1 MPSQA
6 APVRR
11 VVVTGLGA
19 VSPCGATMAA
29 TWDSLVQGRSGI
41 ALVEGFDVSDM
52 RCKVAGQCRDFVAAG
67 YFDKSTLRHTSRFIH
82 LGVAAAQMAIDEAGL
97 DFDANEQD
105 RDRTGVMLGVGMAP
119 SQMTAEAHDQLA
131 AKGAGRMWPFFIPAT
146 ISNMVVG
153 HVSMRF
159 GLYGPSFS
167 TASACS
173 SGAHAI
179 GTSLDLIRAGRAD
192 LMIAGGCEGNASRLT
207 MAGFDALRAL
217 ATDNDPPERSS
228 RPFAADRSGFVL
240 SEGGAVLVLEE
251 LEHARRRGAPILCE
265 LVGYGATTDGY
276 HITNPAPG
284 HAGLAKAMRLALADA
299 ALPADAI
306 GYINAHATA
315 TAAGDVLEAKAI
327 AGVFG
332 EHATSKQLLVS
343 STKSMHGHLLGGA
356 AAIEA
361 AISVRAL
368 VEGVVPPTINLDRV
382 DPEIEGLLDLVPNE
396 ARRRELRA
404 VMSNSTGFGGQNA
417 VLVFAKV

>member
-1 MPSQA
+1 M
-6 APVRR
+6 RR
-11 VVVTGLGA
+11 VVVTGIGA
-19 VSPCGATMAA
+19 VSPCGPTMASS
-29 TWDSLVQGRSGI
+29 WDALVHGRSGI
-41 ALVEGFDVSDM
+41 RHVEGFDVSDM
-52 RCKVAGQCRDFVAAG
+52 RCRVAGQCREFVASEW
-67 YFDKSTLRHTSRFIH
+67 FEKSTLRHTSRFIH
-82 LGVAAAQMAIDEAGL
+82 LGVAAAQMAVDASGLEFEAH
-97 DFDANEQD
+97 EQLC
-105 RDRTGVMLGVGMAP
+105 DRTGVMLGVGMAP
-119 SQMTAEAHDQLA
+119 SQSTVEAHEMLA
-131 AKGAGRMWPFFIPAT
+131 AKGPSRMWPFFIPAT

-159 GLYGPSFS
+159 GLHGPSFS

-173 SGAHAI
+173 SGAHAL

-192 LMIAGGCEGNASRLT
+192 VMIAGGCEGNASRLT

-217 ATDNDPPERSS
+217 ASDWDPPERAS

-240 SEGGAVLVLEE
+240 SEGGAVLILEE
-251 LEHARRRGAPILCE
+251 LEHAKRRNAPILCE

-299 ALPADAI
+299 KLPGDAI
-306 GYINAHATA
+306 GYVNAHATA
-315 TAAGDVLEAKAI
+315 TAAGDTLEAQAI

-332 EHATSKQLLVS
+332 NHATDKQLLVS

-361 AISVRAL
+361 AISVKAL
-368 VEGVVPPTINLDRV
+368 CEGVVPPTINLDRV
-382 DPEIEGLLDLVPNE
+382 DPEIAGLLDLVPHE

-417 VLVFAKV
+417 VLVFAQL